1 MTGIVS
7 KWVVVREHAVAADDV
22 AADGHVL
29 EEVLASWVDEACA
42 AYLDHCRVLREI
54 RDGDGLVLL
63 CRVGA
68 LPPGA
73 RFGRPSAVAVS
84 AGAREVR
91 RSSFTIAVRLRA
103 AGGETDVAVNV
114 ACVVSLQD
122 PVTGDA
128 RELGDDVRDELI
140 ALEHAAA
147 HFN

>member
-7 KWVVVREHAVAADDV
+7 KWVVLREHAVAAEDV
-22 AADGHVL
+22 DADGHVL
-29 EEVLASWVDEACA
+29 DEVLAGWVDEACA
-42 AYLDHCRVLREI
+42 AYLDHCRVLHEK
-54 RDGDGLVLL
+54 RDRDGLVLRS
-63 CRVGA
+63 RVGP

-73 RFGRPSAVAVS
+73 RFGRPSTVAVS

-103 AGGETDVAVNV
+103 AGGETDVAVN
-114 ACVVSLQD
+114 ARCVVSLED
-122 PVTGDA
+122 PATGEA
-128 RELGDDVRDELI
+128 SALGDDVRDELI